1 MSIVKLAALQQ
12 PLAPLQPQRPLVVI
26 NKTDPNA
33 GSSKTL
39 NPKNVAAAVVGGTTG
54 FGLKELVE
62 HPNFMGYNKALRS
75 HRYAS
80 RMGSVL
86 GGFAGAAATYGI
98 LNHNKKLQDQKPQ
111 FYMY

>member
-1 MSIVKLAALQQ
+1 MSIVKLATH
-12 PLAPLQPQRPLVVI
+12 PVIVVQ
-26 NKTDPNA
+26 DSNA

-39 NPKNVAAAVVGGTTG
+39 NPKNVAAAIVGGTTG
-54 FGLKELVE
+54 FGLKELIE
-62 HPNFMGYNKALRS
+62 HPRFMGYDKAIRS

-86 GGFAGAAATYGI
+86 GGFAGAATTYGV
-98 LNHNKKLQDQKPQ
+98 LNKHKKLKDQKPQ

>member
-1 MSIVKLAALQQ
+1 MSLIKLAMQ
-12 PLAPLQPQRPLVVI
+12 PLVI
-26 NKTDPNA
+26 VNKTDPNA

-54 FGLKELVE
+54 FGLKEAIEKL
-62 HPNFMGYNKALRS
+62 PNFNKDLMS

-86 GGFAGAAATYGI
+86 GGFAGAAATYGV
-98 LNHNKKLQDQKPQ
+98 LNRKNKQQDQSPK

>member
-1 MSIVKLAALQQ
+1 MSLIKLALLQQ
-12 PLAPLQPQRPLVVI
+12 PLVVV

-33 GSSKTL
+33 GYSKTL

-54 FGLKELVE
+54 FGLKEVIEKKL
-62 HPNFMGYNKALRS
+62 PNFNKDLMS

-86 GGFAGAAATYGI
+86 GGFAGAAATYGV
-98 LNHNKKLQDQKPQ
+98 LNRKNKQQNQSPKFLHVLGNYD
-111 FYMY
+111 F